1 MNKEEL
7 KDYLI
12 EEAEMSQAEVE
23 DMTAFELIDA
33 WLKYN
38 GIIGYTGEIL
48 EVVQAAT
55 EVTFKEEKLFT

>member
-38 GIIGYTGEIL
+38 WIIGYTGEIL

>member
-23 DMTAFELIDA
+23 DMTAFELIDS